1 MLWWNHCEGNR
12 WMNIIQWMHIIQT
25 ARKQKTKKCKFDIP
39 IPCIFK
45 KLHVNWKFENVCNLY
60 RVQCKVSEGVN
71 KECLHN
77 TSTFLKK
84 ANVYWLSIADKKLHV
99 HVIIL
104 YTMYITEFPR
114 YISRESFKQ
123 QCPIVWVQSCTIY
136 KFWYD
141 IIRSLI
147 IYWPIVIWCIQ

>member
-1 MLWWNHCEGNR
+1 
-12 WMNIIQWMHIIQT
+12 MNEYHSVN
-25 ARKQKTKKCKFDIP
+25 AYHSNCSKTKN
-39 IPCIFK
+39 K
-45 KLHVNWKFENVCNLY
+45 KMQIWYPNPMYIQKITVHVNWKFENVCNLY

-71 KECLHN
+71 KECIHN

-136 KFWYD
+136 KYWYD